1 MASCRQGLIDNAQ
14 LLPQFYGLN
23 WTMRIYH
30 DKGWEDKKD
39 LKFLNDLA
47 HNFEHVDLCYIKKI
61 PGMGDLHGNLISYIT
76 PTTP

>member
-1 MASCRQGLIDNAQ
+1 
-14 LLPQFYGLN
+14 
-23 WTMRIYH
+23 MRIYH

-61 PGMGDLHGNLISYIT
+61 PGMGDLQGNLISYIT